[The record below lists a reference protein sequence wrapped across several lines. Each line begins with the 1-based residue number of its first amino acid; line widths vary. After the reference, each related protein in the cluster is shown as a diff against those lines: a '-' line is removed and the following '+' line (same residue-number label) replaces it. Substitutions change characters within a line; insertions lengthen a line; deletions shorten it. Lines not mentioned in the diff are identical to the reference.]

1 MSIWSR
7 IERRIGDL
15 AGDLLLDEYRDQLQH
30 ARALLD
36 GGEPAQAAELLEA
49 LLAGRRDH
57 GQALVLLGAA
67 RLDLGQAEAAREA
80 FDRALRVRAGDPVA
94 LAGHGEALMALGRH
108 EEALASFGRAVTEAA
123 GDREVLAGAYRG
135 LGLTWRRLGE
145 IDKAVREL
153 RKAVTEAPLDAL
165 ARGALGEALL
175 ADDGGHLDEARR
187 HLDRATELDG
197 TPPVAYVA
205 LGRLALADGA
215 PAQASQHFSRAVEV
229 ADQGPDAREVR
240 IGALVG
246 LGDAAL
252 AQGDAAT
259 AHQWYLHAL
268 QQNPRGAEIHARVAR
283 AHRAIGNHD
292 AALGSYERALALG
305 AGPAVLKEALD
316 TALAAGDRERAGRLA
331 GDLLA
336 VEPDHPRALVA
347 MAVARVDSQPEV
359 ARAMLQS
366 ALARSDDAEG
376 RVALARLDLAEP
388 GIPAAQRAATAAL
401 AALRHQPGHV
411 TARALLAEA
420 RERELGSALPADAD
434 IRAVAAGLERLVASR
449 RDLASLAGDVA
460 RAAADLDSPLLVTV
474 MGEFSSGKSSF
485 VNAFI
490 GHDVAPTGITPTTA
504 TINVVRYG
512 REQAG
517 RVVGRDG
524 RVTELPWDALV
535 AYLKAIA
542 PDAATAI
549 DRVEILLPH
558 ESLERVNIVD
568 TPGLNSIQPEHEETA
583 RAFIARAD
591 AVVWV
596 FTAGQGGKASE
607 RKALERIRG
616 EGKRVLGV
624 LNKRDQLS
632 DSDVADVIAHIQG
645 QLGELVEHVVP
656 FSARRAL
663 AWKRAGKAD
672 GSDDGN
678 WSALAGALE
687 ERFFAQ
693 ARQLKHDACARRLR
707 AVVATTRASLDAAR
721 GAAESAGTAARAAAD
736 AIDAAAVTFTDVT
749 VTAERRALGDV
760 AQTLYRRAAREV
772 LDLVRPR
779 RLPFGQHSATAADR
793 DYLIALLDAGF
804 EAELVASRRRVAA
817 ALAAAA
823 ATAQD
828 AAAALAPG
836 LGADVASDLAR
847 IAADRQSLVMAQV
860 FDRARA
866 YLRGFLEGGY
876 VENFFRADLPRL
888 ELSEDAAY
896 HALVRSAPDLDRE
909 IGAPLARAG
918 GDALD
923 ALARR
928 LDHWA
933 GVADVLAF
941 DLEVGA
947 GRALDAIAA
956 ALPG

>member
-15 AGDLLLDEYRDQLQH
+15 AGDLLLDEYRDQLQQV
-30 ARALLD
+30 RALLD
-36 GGEPAQAAELLEA
+36 GGEPGRAAELLEA

-80 FDRALRVRAGDPVA
+80 FERALRIRAGDPVA

-108 EEALASFGRAVTEAA
+108 EEALASFGRAVSEAA

-145 IDKAVREL
+145 LDKAVREL

-175 ADDGGHLDEARR
+175 ADDGGHLEEARR
-187 HLDRATELDG
+187 HLDRATELPG
-197 TPPVAYVA
+197 TPPVAFVA
-205 LGRLALADGA
+205 LGRLALADGV
-215 PAQASQHFSRAVEV
+215 PSQASQHFSRAVEV

-252 AQGDAAT
+252 AQGDAPT

-292 AALGSYERALALG
+292 AALASFERALALG

-376 RVALARLDLAEP
+376 RVALARLDLVEP
-388 GIPAAQRAATAAL
+388 GVPAAQRAATAAL
-401 AALRHQPGHV
+401 AALRHQPDHV

-420 RERELGSALPADAD
+420 RDRELGAALAPDSD
-434 IRAVAAGLERLVASR
+434 IRAVAAALERLVASR
-449 RDLASLAGDVA
+449 RDLAALTGDVA

-632 DSDVADVIAHIQG
+632 DSDVAEVIEHIRG

-656 FSARRAL
+656 FSARKAL
-663 AWKRAGKAD
+663 AWKRSAAKD
-672 GSDDGN
+672 GDDGN
-678 WSALAGALE
+678 WAALAGSLE

-707 AVVATTRASLDAAR
+707 AVLATTRASLDSAR
-721 GAAESAGTAARAAAD
+721 SAAESSGDAARKAAA
-736 AIDAAAVTFTDVT
+736 AIDAAAATFVDVT
-749 VTAERRALGDV
+749 VTAERRALGDA

-804 EAELVASRRRVAA
+804 DAELVASRRRVAT

-823 ATAQD
+823 ALAQE

-866 YLRGFLEGGY
+866 YLRGYLEGGY
-876 VENFFRADLPRL
+876 VENFFRADLPKL

-933 GVADVLAF
+933 GVADVQAF

-956 ALPG
+956 ALPV